1 MSEQVIPRLRV
12 AAILDKTTLVI
23 SGTGI
28 DQLHKDEDLW
38 VVGTGPV
45 VANTDLPLVV
55 PKGTVAVTMIAPAY
69 VIAKPEIVEEEVPV
83 HSVFAGIMPPQPGYK
98 TVKRR
103 PALNVDEQSL
113 AGNPGS
119 TPIRVG
125 DAVIRP
131 KDVGAFVALLA
142 QEKQP

>member
-1 MSEQVIPRLRV
+1 MSEKVIPRLQV
-12 AAILDKTTLVI
+12 AQILDKTTLVI

-38 VVGTGPV
+38 VVGTGSV
-45 VANTDLPLVV
+45 VANTELPLVV
-55 PKGTVAVTMIAPAY
+55 PKATVVVTMIAPAY
-69 VIAKPEIVEEEVPV
+69 VIARPKVIEEEVPV
-83 HSVFAGIMPPQPGYK
+83 QSMFTGILPPQPGYK
-98 TVKRR
+98 TVRRR
-103 PALNVDEQSL
+103 PGLNVDEQTL

-119 TPIRVG
+119 TPVRVG

-131 KDVGAFVALLA
+131 EDISAFVALLA